1 MLTFTLNNKPLLL
14 DESTSVQMV
23 WKNPACHIDEIP
35 GDVGL
40 GVSVKN
46 NPHNVALLKHPNR
59 FQKYADKKEREFEGF
74 EIRYSGY
81 RLLSGTYV
89 VQESNNES
97 SEGWLR
103 STVGNLG
110 KQHREKYISDIPEF
124 MLDREFVN
132 KANYDP
138 LTDPYTCPKIFN
150 PEFFAEKSKKVQV
163 TRKVP
168 NPNYVPLSWWQ
179 DLWRNPK
186 PYIDEQIEVEELTEA
201 FRMASSHFVNWPNPD
216 GTVATASSYADQGQ
230 VHIKPLEVYV
240 VSPMLFVNYV
250 LKKLFLD
257 AGLVLNENFLETNED
272 LRKLILY
279 NNFDITTIWFDTK
292 EVSYAGN
299 WQLGEIDY
307 NKYWAEEVSIHHRDY
322 SKPFQFKDL
331 LPKIKLKDFLLSVQ
345 NLLNVCFHI
354 RPDGKVDII
363 DRETI
368 LSDASIDISGYLRGE
383 WEMKGA
389 KETTLKFSFEHDEN
403 DLMFKKAW
411 EDVDDLREK
420 EGEPVSSWDVLIA
433 LATPELGELRYI
445 TETNQYARYDYIE
458 AEEENP
464 ETGGANQTD
473 TIGWIHVA
481 TGWQNGFYN
490 RGQDEEEKVETKFST
505 LIGEQT
511 TLTEQKGNIRN
522 QRFAYENFSP
532 RLLFYHGNNK
542 ATYETENISI
552 DWEKKET
559 GLLQTRWKNWGRF
572 WVQREAVQ
580 RSADLPINMLDF
592 ILRNITKKFRSE
604 EGEFII
610 EEVKTEFMLN
620 SIGKTTITGYKINS
634 APKTI
639 TQNGRWVGPIEML
652 PGFGVT
658 PL

>member
-1 MLTFTLNNKPLLL
+1 MLTFTLSNSPLLL

-23 WKNPACHIDEIP
+23 WKNPACYVDDIP

-40 GVSVKN
+40 GMSLKSN
-46 NPHNVALLKHPNR
+46 EHNVALLQHPNR
-59 FQKYADKKEREFEGF
+59 FQRYDNKKEREFDNF

-81 RLLSGTYV
+81 LLLRGTYV
-89 VQESNNES
+89 VQESDDED

-110 KQHREKYISDIPEF
+110 KEHREKYISDIPEF

-138 LTDPYTCPKIFN
+138 LTDEYACPKIFN
-150 PEFFAEKSKKVQV
+150 PEFFAEKSKKVDV
-163 TRKVP
+163 FRKVP

-186 PYIDEQIEVEELTEA
+186 PYIDEKVETEELTEA
-201 FRMASSHFVNWPNPD
+201 FRMSSSHFVNWPNPD
-216 GTVATASSYADQGQ
+216 GTIATAASFADQGQ
-230 VHIKPLEVYV
+230 VHVKPLEVYV

-257 AGLVLNENFLETNED
+257 AGLVLNENFLKDDED

-279 NNFDITTIWFDTK
+279 NNFDITTIKFDTK
-292 EVSYAGN
+292 EIIYSVDFNNGN
-299 WQLGEIDY
+299 IVY
-307 NKYWAEEVSIHHRDY
+307 NKSWSKEITTLYRDY
-322 SKPFQFKDL
+322 SKPFQFKSL
-331 LPKIKLKDFLLSVQ
+331 LPKIKLKDFLISIQ
-345 NLLNVCFHI
+345 NLLNVCFHF

-368 LSDASIDISGYLRGE
+368 LSGAAIDISNYLLGK
-383 WEMKGA
+383 WEMKGR

-420 EGEPVSSWDVLIA
+420 EKEPVSSWDELIA
-433 LATPELGELRYI
+433 LPEPELGELRYI
-445 TETNQYARYDYIE
+445 AGTNQYARYDYIE

-464 ETGGANQTD
+464 ETGGTIQTD

-481 TGWQNGFYN
+481 TGWQNGYYN

-559 GLLQTRWKNWGRF
+559 GLLETRWKNWGRF
-572 WVQREAVQ
+572 WVQREAVE
-580 RSADLPINMLDF
+580 RKADLPINMLDF
-592 ILRNITKKFRSE
+592 ILRNITKKFRSA

-610 EEVKTEFMLN
+610 EEVKTEFNLRG
-620 SIGKTTITGYKINS
+620 IGKTTITGYKINS
-634 APKTI
+634 APKSV